1 MLASLGASNATQL
14 LRAAGD
20 RGLFLGFSAASCQY
34 CKPHESEW
42 EKYAALL
49 EIPEDGDGPAAV
61 ADGAAGPKLPGIARV
76 DADVQL
82 ALTAQHEV
90 TDLPSLVLAWS
101 DHWTAY
107 AGPHSAT
114 AMAAFGAAQ
123 LAPAAIELKSE
134 TELQA
139 LIVAQQQLFTS
150 KAPKKAKRS
159 ALRLS
164 PPLLLLGFFSD
175 PHEDESDELEDF
187 VQAARELRK
196 FRTDVPV
203 RGAYIR
209 LTPSLERQYI
219 HSLRWIAQ
227 APSAV
232 LLIGGE
238 VSEASNGAVGA
249 AAGAGGGSDAIGGGG
264 GAWSK
269 YAYRLD
275 VKNAL
280 SLSEWA
286 ARAALPLLGE
296 LTPLTF
302 AAYAAASLPMLIAFV
317 DRSDRAKAA
326 AGKALKRALR
336 AIAARFRG
344 RIVVMTCDGKG
355 QRTRMI
361 SLGLD
366 ADGQLPQLA
375 FNTKDGRQLP
385 FPHGQPLTEQA
396 IGAFAEDFLGDR
408 LKPLASRSASRPASK
423 SSPSSK
429 RKPQETYVQAGGKGG
444 KKRSGKGGGKAGAT
458 MDDGETTDWRQNVID
473 AVAGATNPT
482 APSTTDV
489 VDLNDEQ
496 SFERTAL
503 DVTKDVLLLLHAAD
517 GCQACAD
524 FVPYYQKVG
533 QRAKELG
540 LTRSLV
546 VARLDVK
553 VHTPL
558 PKALKAMSLH
568 DLPTLIILPAK
579 RKEPPFRL
587 FHGDARPK
595 ELLYFAQAHS
605 YARAASQ
612 PASHARTARGV
623 GRSSSCLTRYKGV
636 REAQGGD
643 WAE

>member
-1 MLASLGASNATQL
+1 
-14 LRAAGD
+14 
-20 RGLFLGFSAASCQY
+20 
-34 CKPHESEW
+34 
-42 EKYAALL
+42 
-49 EIPEDGDGPAAV
+49 
-61 ADGAAGPKLPGIARV
+61 
-76 DADVQL
+76 
-82 ALTAQHEV
+82 
-90 TDLPSLVLAWS
+90 
-101 DHWTAY
+101 
-107 AGPHSAT
+107 
-114 AMAAFGAAQ
+114 MAAFGAAQ

-361 SLGLD
+361 SLG
-366 ADGQLPQLA
+366 
-375 FNTKDGRQLP
+375 
-385 FPHGQPLTEQA
+385 
-396 IGAFAEDFLGDR
+396 
-408 LKPLASRSASRPASK
+408 
-423 SSPSSK
+423 
-429 RKPQETYVQAGGKGG
+429 
-444 KKRSGKGGGKAGAT
+444 
-458 MDDGETTDWRQNVID
+458 
-473 AVAGATNPT
+473 
-482 APSTTDV
+482 
-489 VDLNDEQ
+489 
-496 SFERTAL
+496 
-503 DVTKDVLLLLHAAD
+503 HA
-517 GCQACAD
+517 
-524 FVPYYQKVG
+524 
-533 QRAKELG
+533 
-540 LTRSLV
+540 
-546 VARLDVK
+546 
-553 VHTPL
+553 
-558 PKALKAMSLH
+558 
-568 DLPTLIILPAK
+568 
-579 RKEPPFRL
+579 
-587 FHGDARPK
+587 
-595 ELLYFAQAHS
+595 
-605 YARAASQ
+605 
-612 PASHARTARGV
+612 
-623 GRSSSCLTRYKGV
+623 
-636 REAQGGD
+636 
-643 WAE
+643 